1 MKTRSLSNALI
12 FSALFAVSIS
22 AADSER
28 SANMIVL
35 DATGVQNLRIQT
47 AVVDEA
53 DFEESVFALGRIE
66 AKPGNAAAVSSRIQ
80 GRVVALSAL
89 PGEVIAA
96 GAEVAKVESRQPGN
110 PPPVI
115 SLTAPLGGIV
125 TQLDVRLGDPV
136 EPEKALLEITDFS
149 EVHAIARVPEHIAG
163 RLKPGAKALI
173 TVSALPDGKLEG
185 ELLRFGTTADATSGT
200 IDAIFKLANPENRL
214 RPGMRAEFSIVIA
227 RRANVTSVP
236 RSALQGEPSN
246 RFVYVKDFDVPNAF
260 IKTPVVVGQIND
272 RVVEIISGL
281 LPADEVVTQ
290 GAYSLAFAGGGSV
303 SLKEALDAAHGHE
316 HAADGSEL
324 TPDAKKKTGQASAKD
339 DHGHDHGDHGH
350 AHGDEHDHHDDEHND
365 HESPFW
371 MIVSG
376 VLFVALLVVA
386 FWKKRGAAKAN

>member
-1 MKTRSLSNALI
+1 MKTRLFSAALI
-12 FSALFAVSIS
+12 CFGSLTASVS
-22 AADSER
+22 AADSAS
-28 SANMIVL
+28 SANTIVL
-35 DATGVQNLRIQT
+35 DAAGVQNLRIQT
-47 AVVDEA
+47 AVVEESE
-53 DFEESVFALGRIE
+53 FEESVFSLGRIE
-66 AKPGNAAAVSSRIQ
+66 AKPGNIAAVSSRIQ
-80 GRVVALSAL
+80 GRVVALDAL
-89 PGEVIAA
+89 PGDVIAA

-110 PPPVI
+110 PSPVI

-125 TQLDVRLGDPV
+125 TQVDVRLGDPV

-163 RLKPGAKALI
+163 RLKPGIKARI
-173 TVSALPDGKLEG
+173 TVAALPEGKIEG
-185 ELLRFGTTADATSGT
+185 ELLRFGTAADANSGT

-227 RRANVTSVP
+227 RRAAVTSVP
-236 RSALQGEPSN
+236 RSALQGEPSG

-260 IKTPVVVGQIND
+260 IKTPVVVGQTND
-272 RVVEIISGL
+272 RFVEIISGL

-290 GAYSLAFAGGGSV
+290 GAYSLGFAGGGSV

-324 TPDAKKKTGQASAKD
+324 TPDAKKKAGQASAKD
-339 DHGHDHGDHGH
+339 DHGHDHGDHG
-350 AHGDEHDHHDDEHND
+350 DDHDHHDDEHND

-386 FWKKRGAAKAN
+386 CWKKRGAAKAN